1 MITTSPAQN
10 QIKRIQKNADI
21 YILPGDKFKTF
32 SVSFHF
38 FTELREDTVT
48 KNALFP
54 FLLKLGSEKY
64 PDMLSV
70 NQRLQELYGGV
81 FDCRVSKRGDLHM
94 MSFVFE
100 FLRPEYSDEEQ
111 MENCL
116 SFMKEMLTNPLV
128 KDGGFSEEF
137 VNREKE
143 NLTDYINGIINDK
156 REYTTLRLTEEM
168 FQGESYALY
177 EYGKVSHLENITAQ
191 ELYESYCQILKTAP
205 LLVFI
210 SGNMEEEKFLDT
222 FAPLFTEE
230 RNPMPQNEIYQKNLS
245 EPHKVEESEN
255 LVQGKFAL
263 GFQTGVTPDSEDYYA
278 LNLLNSVFGSGPH
291 SKLFMN
297 VREKMSLC
305 YYVYSRLN
313 RLKGTMFVG
322 IGTDRENF
330 SKAYEEILRQL
341 DLCKSGEITEDE
353 IEFSKKFIVGIL
365 KQTGDNQH
373 NLADFYLSGILAGR
387 ILSPEEYIEK
397 IEALTKEDLVRVADK
412 ITLQTE
418 YYLS

>member
-1 MITTSPAQN
+1 MIDFQEMKH
-10 QIKRIQKNADI
+10 IKNNADI
-21 YILPGDKFKTF
+21 YLLPAEKFKTF

-38 FTELREDTVT
+38 FTELRQDCVT

-54 FLLKLGSEKY
+54 FLLKLGSQKY

-70 NQRLQELYGGV
+70 NQRLQELYGGL

-94 MSFVFE
+94 LSFVFE
-100 FLRPEYSDEEQ
+100 FLKPEYSDNEQ
-111 MENCL
+111 MENAIG
-116 SFMKEMLTNPLV
+116 FMKEMLTNPLV
-128 KDGGFSEEF
+128 KDGAFSEEF

-156 REYTTLRLTEEM
+156 REYTTIRLTEEM
-168 FQGESYALY
+168 FSGEQYALY
-177 EYGKVSHLENITAQ
+177 EYGSVSDLEHISAK
-191 ELYESYCQILKTAP
+191 ELYESYREVLTKAP
-205 LLVFI
+205 LIVVV
-210 SGNMEEEKFLDT
+210 SGGVDENRFLCE
-222 FAPLFTEE
+222 FSRLFEEE
-230 RNPMPQNEIYQKNLS
+230 RNPMPENRIYSKNLS
-245 EPHKVEESEN
+245 TPQKVEECQHI
-255 LVQGKFAL
+255 VQGKFAL
-263 GFQTGVTPDSEDYYA
+263 GFQTGISPQDNDYYA

-313 RLKGTMFVG
+313 RMKGTMTVG

-330 SKAYEEILRQL
+330 QKAYDAILEQL
-341 DLCKSGEITEDE
+341 EACKKGDITPEE

-365 KQTGDNQH
+365 KQTEDNQH
-373 NLADFYLSGILAGR
+373 ALADFYISGILAGNPCSPQTYIER
-387 ILSPEEYIEK
+387 IL
-397 IEALTKEDLVRVADK
+397 ALTKEDLVRVANL

>member
-1 MITTSPAQN
+1 MSEKHASIR
-10 QIKRIQKNADI
+10 KIQKNADI
-21 YILPGDKFKTF
+21 YLLPADKFKTF

-38 FTELREDTVT
+38 FTELNEEGVT

-54 FLLKLGSEKY
+54 FLLKLGSKNF

-70 NQRLQELYGGV
+70 NKRLQELYGGV
-81 FDCRVSKRGDLHM
+81 FECRVAKRGDRHM
-94 MSFVFE
+94 LSFVFE
-100 FLRPEYSDEEQ
+100 FLRPEYSDNEQ
-111 MENCL
+111 LENSL

-128 KDGGFSEEF
+128 IDGGFSEEF

-156 REYTTLRLTEEM
+156 REYTTLRLVEEM
-168 FQGESYALY
+168 YEGDSYALY
-177 EYGKVSHLENITAQ
+177 EYGKVSDLENISAKD
-191 ELYESYCQILKTAP
+191 LYDCYCDILKTAP
-205 LLVFI
+205 LMIFI
-210 SGNMEEEKFLDT
+210 SGNLD
-222 FAPLFTEE
+222 EE
-230 RNPMPQNEIYQKNLS
+230 RFLETFSVLLEQERKPLPDNKIYDRNLPS
-245 EPHKVEESEN
+245 PKKVEENEN

-263 GFQTGVTPDSEDYYA
+263 GFQTGITPDSEDYYA

-313 RLKGTMFVG
+313 RMKGTMQVG
-322 IGTDRENF
+322 IGTDQENF
-330 SKAYEEILRQL
+330 KKAYDAILEQLELCKQGEISEEEIA
-341 DLCKSGEITEDE
+341 
-353 IEFSKKFIVGIL
+353 FSKKFIVGIL
-365 KQTGDNQH
+365 KQTADNQH
-373 NLADFYLSGILAGR
+373 NIADFYMTGILAGR
-387 ILSPEEYIEK
+387 VLSPEEYIEK
-397 IEALTKEDLVRVADK
+397 IEALTKEDLVRVAQN

>member
-1 MITTSPAQN
+1 MIAQTPAPSGL
-10 QIKRIQKNADI
+10 KRIQKNADV
-21 YILPGDKFKTF
+21 YMLPADKFKTF

-38 FTELREDTVT
+38 FTELSEDSVT

-54 FLLKLGSEKY
+54 FLLKLGSEQY

-70 NQRLQELYGGV
+70 NQKLQELYGGV
-81 FDCRVSKRGDLHM
+81 FDVRVAKRGDLHM
-94 MSFVFE
+94 LSFVFE
-100 FLRPEYSDEEQ
+100 FLRQEYSDSEQ

-116 SFMKEMLTNPLV
+116 LFMKEMLTNPLV
-128 KDGGFSEEF
+128 KDGGFKEEF

-168 FQGESYALY
+168 FCGENYALY
-177 EYGKVSHLENITAQ
+177 EYGKVSDLENISAKD
-191 ELYESYCQILKTAP
+191 LYESYRQIIATAP

-210 SGNMEEEKFLDT
+210 SGDMEEEKFMDT
-222 FAPLFTEE
+222 FSALFESK
-230 RNPMPQNEIYQKNLS
+230 RNPMPKNSIYSKNLPT
-245 EPHKVEESEN
+245 PHKVEEHEN
-255 LVQGKFAL
+255 IVQGKFAL
-263 GFQTGVTPDSEDYYA
+263 GFQTGISPESEDYYA

-322 IGTDRENF
+322 IGTDKENF
-330 SKAYEEILRQL
+330 KKAYDEILRQL
-341 DLCKSGEITEDE
+341 KLCQDGEISEDE
-353 IEFSKKFIVGIL
+353 IAFSKKFIVGIL

-373 NLADFYLSGILAGR
+373 NLADFYLTGILAGKP
-387 ILSPEEYIEK
+387 LSPEEYIKK
-397 IEALTKEDLVRVADK
+397 IEALTKEDLIRVANR

>member
-1 MITTSPAQN
+1 MIAPTPAPN
-10 QIKRIQKNADI
+10 GMKRIQKNADI
-21 YILPGDKFKTF
+21 YILSAEKFKTF

-38 FTELREDTVT
+38 FTELQEDSVT

-70 NQRLQELYGGV
+70 NQKLQELYGGV
-81 FDCRVSKRGDLHM
+81 FDVRVSKRGDLHM
-94 MSFVFE
+94 LSFVFE

-116 SFMKEMLTNPLV
+116 LFMKEMLTNPLV

-168 FQGESYALY
+168 FRGESYSLY
-177 EYGKVSHLENITAQ
+177 EYGKVSDLKQITAKD
-191 ELYESYCQILKTAP
+191 LYDSYRTVVTKAP
-205 LLVFI
+205 LLVFV
-210 SGNMEEEKFLDT
+210 SGNIEEERFLNT
-222 FAPLFTEE
+222 FSTLFQEE
-230 RNPMPQNEIYQKNLS
+230 RNPMPKNSIYQKNLDT
-245 EPHKVEESEN
+245 PVRVEEHEN
-255 LVQGKFAL
+255 IVQGKFAL
-263 GFQTGVTPDSEDYYA
+263 GFQTGVSPEDEDYYV
-278 LNLLNSVFGSGPH
+278 LTLLNSVFGSGPH
-291 SKLFMN
+291 SKLFLN

-322 IGTDRENF
+322 IGTDKENF
-330 SKAYEEILRQL
+330 SKAYDEILSQL
-341 DLCKSGEITEDE
+341 ELCKKGEISDDE
-353 IEFSKKFIVGIL
+353 IDFSKKFIVGVL

-373 NLADFYLSGILAGR
+373 ALADFYLTGILSGR
-387 ILSPEEYIEK
+387 ALSPEEYIEK
-397 IEALTKEDLVRVADK
+397 IEAVTKEDLVRVANQ